1 MQALF
6 ADGRI
11 VDLILAL
18 MALEGVALAIYR
30 SRTGRG
36 PHLRSLFV
44 NLGAGASLLLTLRAV
59 MTGASVAIIAA
70 LLLLALAFHLAD
82 LAARWNGK

>member
-18 MALEGVALAIYR
+18 MVLEGVALATYR

-36 PHLRSLFV
+36 PRIRPLLV
-44 NLGAGASLLLTLRAV
+44 NLGAGGSLLLTLRAV
-59 MTGASVAIIAA
+59 IAGAPVPVIGG
-70 LLLLALAFHLAD
+70 LLLLALLFHVAD
-82 LAARWNGK
+82 LAARWNGR